1 MTKNKTRLF
10 SLTQIFA
17 VIFWL
22 IVWFVTSR
30 IINQEL
36 ILSSPLAVLRKIG
49 EYIKEADFWK
59 TVLYSFTRISA
70 GFLLAI
76 LLGTVLAVLTYRYEI
91 VKILLNPLITVIKSV
106 TVASLI
112 ILFLV
117 WFQPERL
124 SIIISIFMA
133 FPIIY
138 TNVLKGLQ
146 EVDKNLLEMAKI
158 FRITTLKKIVYI
170 YVSQVMPYFESAGT
184 SALGLAWKAGIAAEV
199 IGLPKG
205 SIGESL
211 YESKIYLNTENLF
224 SWTIAIIILGY
235 ISEKIFLYII
245 RYCIAKIMGD
255 AYEY

>member
-17 VIFWL
+17 VIFWF

-76 LLGTVLAVLTYRYEI
+76 LLGTVLAVLSYRYEM
-91 VKILLNPLITVIKSV
+91 VKILLNPLIAVIKSV

-117 WFQPERL
+117 WFQPER
-124 SIIISIFMA
+124 
-133 FPIIY
+133 
-138 TNVLKGLQ
+138 
-146 EVDKNLLEMAKI
+146 
-158 FRITTLKKIVYI
+158 YI
-170 YVSQVMPYFESAGT
+170 QMS
-184 SALGLAWKAGIAAEV
+184 
-199 IGLPKG
+199 
-205 SIGESL
+205 
-211 YESKIYLNTENLF
+211 
-224 SWTIAIIILGY
+224 
-235 ISEKIFLYII
+235 
-245 RYCIAKIMGD
+245 
-255 AYEY
+255 